1 MPHAAVR
8 RNHPI
13 GIAATI
19 GQAKRSPVRRAPG
32 RGRTGKRA
40 ALAATANS
48 RTCSSVPAA
57 PRKREAMSCGPPLAR
72 RLPGDDAESRSPVIQ
87 FDYSRASPAPR
98 SNQGHRGGPWRQT
111 DWRASRTI
119 PPSRSHCSDAALR
132 RFRGRGTCVRQ
143 LYHWQ
148 GLARPERF
156 ELPTPRSV
164 VWCSIQLSYGRRER
178 GGVAEPRSWHNPR
191 PASTQIPPNCCSNA
205 TRCTPDNSAQSDAS
219 GGSGNG
225 MDPGRNPPPCGA
237 FANCCSVTASAA

>member
-1 MPHAAVR
+1 MRNVTVR

-19 GQAKRSPVRRAPG
+19 GQAKRSSVRHAPG
-32 RGRTGKRA
+32 RGRTRKRA
-40 ALAATANS
+40 ALATTANS
-48 RTCSSVPAA
+48 RPCSSVPSA
-57 PRKREAMSCGPPLAR
+57 PRKRRPTSRGFPLAR
-72 RLPGDDAESRSPVIQ
+72 RLHGDNVELRSPVIR
-87 FDYSRASPAPR
+87 FDYFRASPVPR
-98 SNQGHRGGPWRQT
+98 SDLSHRGGPWRQT
-111 DWRASRTI
+111 DWQASRTI

-205 TRCTPDNSAQSDAS
+205 TRRTPDNSAQSDAS

-225 MDPGRNPPPCGA
+225 IDPGRNPPPCGA